1 MRSAH
6 ASCPKESVGSIRMHF
21 GTNNAAQKGI
31 GVIMRIYAAKDYKDM
46 SRKAAN
52 LISAQ
57 VILKPDA
64 VLGLATGSTP
74 VGAYEQLREWYEQGD
89 LDFSAIHSVNLDE
102 YKGLSGEHDQSYR
115 YFMNHNL
122 FDHVNIV
129 KENTNVPNGLAEDA
143 EAECARYDG
152 VIRELGG
159 IDLQLLGIGG
169 NGHIGFNEPCDV
181 FEKGTHV
188 VTLTEETRR
197 SNARFFSSIDEVPTH
212 ALTMGIGGIMSAKK
226 VLLLASGEAK
236 AQALYDS
243 CFGPVTP
250 GVPASILQL
259 HSDAVIIAD
268 EAALKL
274 IREKTGWEGEVYDN

>member
-1 MRSAH
+1 
-6 ASCPKESVGSIRMHF
+6 
-21 GTNNAAQKGI
+21 
-31 GVIMRIYAAKDYKDM
+31 MRIYRAKDYDDM

-52 LISAQ
+52 IISAQ
-57 VILKPDA
+57 VILKPDC

-74 VGAYEQLREWYEQGD
+74 IGAYRQLVEWYNKGD
-89 LDFSAIHSVNLDE
+89 LDFSAIRSVNLDE

-122 FDHVNIV
+122 FDHVNIR
-129 KENTNVPNGLAEDA
+129 KENTNVPNGLAQDA
-143 EAECARYDG
+143 EEECRRYDQ
-152 VIRELGG
+152 VIRDMGS

-181 FEKGTHV
+181 FERGTHV
-188 VTLTEETRR
+188 VTLTEETRQ
-197 SNARFFSSIDEVPTH
+197 SNARFFASIDEVPTH

-236 AQALYDS
+236 AKALYDS

-250 GVPASILQL
+250 RVPASILQF
-259 HSDAVIIAD
+259 HNDAVIIAD
-268 EAALKL
+268 EAALAE

>member
-1 MRSAH
+1 M
-6 ASCPKESVGSIRMHF
+6 K
-21 GTNNAAQKGI
+21 
-31 GVIMRIYAAKDYKDM
+31 IYVTEDYQSM

-74 VGAYEQLREWYEQGD
+74 VGAYEQLREWHDKGD
-89 LDFSAIHSVNLDE
+89 LDFSAIRSVNLDE

-122 FDHVNIV
+122 FDHVNIK
-129 KENTNVPNGLAEDA
+129 KENTNVPSGLAEDA
-143 EAECARYDG
+143 EAECRRYDG

-250 GVPASILQL
+250 GVPASVLQL
-259 HSDAVIIAD
+259 HNDVVIIAD
-268 EAALKL
+268 EAALAM
-274 IREKTGWEGEVYDN
+274 IRQKTGWEGEVYDN